1 MERLNTMMPSIVALT
16 LTLIFLSAS
25 AAVAEEAPDF
35 PPNWSLMADRLEQ
48 QGVVGW
54 FVERIPG
61 SYVLVSENR
70 ELPAVKILNPERIAS
85 VSVGVRL
92 SVRGIYAPEKSGVRV
107 TDYSFAGSQPMA
119 MPRIIGGLANSPVA
133 RTLTAFRKEVDRAMK
148 PGAMSADIISR
159 EDNSTFTRAAEKTKR
174 ELRQV
179 YRKAQE
185 RGPAGSNDRDQAVR
199 GFAAVRKELKAIYGD
214 YDNYPPWSYQ
224 QIFTNAQSVV
234 AIARRGQTKQA
245 LCSGVLIAE
254 DLVLTAGHCFKNDIP
269 RDLDVWFGFTESKD
283 GIKPG
288 RVVRP
293 IIELVAPPP
302 EMRDEFLRRAS
313 EERFDADML
322 DYAIVRIGPGQG
334 DPSDS
339 AVEPQCLRRYNIRRG
354 QPIYVIGY
362 PKGYSEKVHDN
373 GRVYLQFRLRPRE
386 LKDLQLD
393 IEADFVDHED
403 RQELMEEFVK
413 SYVQKGTGADLAYE
427 LYDPRWGGQPKIGIV
442 ADLFRGNSGSPVFD
456 RTNHCIVGIHTGGV
470 SDTGQR
476 LGVSWQ
482 NHETVLPI
490 TAILADLKEQPTTS
504 PLVDAGILTME

>member
-1 MERLNTMMPSIVALT
+1 VA
-16 LTLIFLSAS
+16 A
-25 AAVAEEAPDF
+25 
-35 PPNWSLMADRLEQ
+35 RLEQ

-54 FVERIPG
+54 FVERTPG

-70 ELPAVKILNPERIAS
+70 ELLAVKILNPERIAS

-92 SVRGIYAPEKSGVRV
+92 SVRGTYAPEKSGVRV
-107 TDYSFAGSQPMA
+107 TDYSFAGSQPMV
-119 MPRIIGGLANSPVA
+119 MPRVSGLANTPVAPDPVA
-133 RTLTAFRKEVDRAMK
+133 RTLTAFRKDVDRALK

-159 EDNSTFTRAAEKTKR
+159 GDNSTITRAAEKTKR

-179 YRKAQE
+179 YREAQE
-185 RGPAGSNDRDQAVR
+185 RGAAGSNDRDRAVR
-199 GFAAVRKELKAIYGD
+199 GLAAVRKELKAIYGA

-234 AIARRGQTKQA
+234 AIAMRGQTQKA

-269 RDLDVWFGFTESKD
+269 RDLDVWFGFAESMD
-283 GIKPG
+283 GIIQG

-302 EMRDEFLRRAS
+302 EMRDEFLSRAS
-313 EERFDADML
+313 EDRFDADIL

-339 AVEPQCLRRYNIRRG
+339 AVVPQCLRQYNIRRG
-354 QPIYVIGY
+354 KPIYVIGY
-362 PKGYSEKVHDN
+362 PKGYPELVHDN
-373 GRVYLQFRLRPRE
+373 GRVYLPFRLRPRE
-386 LKDLQLD
+386 LTDLKLD

-403 RQELMEEFVK
+403 RQELMEEFVL
-413 SYVQKGTGADLAYE
+413 SYVPMGTGADLAYE

-456 RTNHCIVGIHTGGV
+456 RTNHCIVGIHTAGV

-476 LGVSWQ
+476 LEVSWQ

-490 TAILADLKEQPTTS
+490 TAILENLKEQATTS
-504 PLVDAGILTME
+504 PLVDAGILTIE